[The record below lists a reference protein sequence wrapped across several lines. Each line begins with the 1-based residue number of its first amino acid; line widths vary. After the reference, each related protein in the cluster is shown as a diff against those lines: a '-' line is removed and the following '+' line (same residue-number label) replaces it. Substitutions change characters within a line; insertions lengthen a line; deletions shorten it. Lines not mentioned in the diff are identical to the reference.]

1 MEICII
7 FLSWSAT
14 VHKRSAGEREREN
27 VFSKLQRLFILWAV
41 YGFSFKYVYIRIFLH
56 LFVLD
61 QADGTVLSIVLN
73 FLVKFKF

>member
-1 MEICII
+1 MWKFVSCS
-7 FLSWSAT
+7 L
-14 VHKRSAGEREREN
+14 AGQLLFIRGARGRERED